1 MITDLIFIIS
11 MMIIRRGKVSWD
23 GLDGLTDCPALPS
36 LPYLLHRLLGG
47 HQDDQ
52 DDEGYRHQD
61 DQDDI
66 TSIDDEHHDNMPS
79 LTYLSHRI
87 SGGLIK

>member
-52 DDEGYRHQD
+52 DDGHSYQDDQDEGHQYQD
-61 DQDDI
+61 DQDDGCQYQR
-66 TSIDDEHHDNMPS
+66 E
-79 LTYLSHRI
+79 
-87 SGGLIK
+87 LI